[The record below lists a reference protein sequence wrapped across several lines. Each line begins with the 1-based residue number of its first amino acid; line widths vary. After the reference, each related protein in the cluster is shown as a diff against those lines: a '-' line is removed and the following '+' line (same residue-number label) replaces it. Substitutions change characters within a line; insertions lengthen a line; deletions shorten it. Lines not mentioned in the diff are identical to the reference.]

1 MTPVS
6 QRSIWEQVA
15 DRVGGSPQG
24 MSRADIAREFS
35 IHKTTAQSHLEKG
48 VQRGLLI
55 KVYTWVSKTSR
66 GWVYYPATG
75 STPPDHFFH
84 YVTPESQE

>member
-1 MTPVS
+1 MTPVN
-6 QRSIWEQVA
+6 QRAIWEQVA

-35 IHKTTAQSHLEKG
+35 IHKTTAQSHLEKA

-66 GWVYYPATG
+66 GWVYYPKTDQT
-75 STPPDHFFH
+75 SLDHFFH
-84 YVTPESQE
+84 YVTPEEN